1 MSSSFL
7 TSKGLP
13 YHHRRPVI
21 VQAHLLPV
29 LKGKI
34 GATNQKVIV
43 VRMIIIADLVT
54 RKSDSYVLLIY
65 YQFRL
70 CKRI

>member
-13 YHHRRPVI
+13 YHRRRPVI
-21 VQAHLLPV
+21 VRAHLLPV

-34 GATNQKVIV
+34 GATNQKVVIM
-43 VRMIIIADLVT
+43 RIITIAE
-54 RKSDSYVLLIY
+54 SDYKY
-65 YQFRL
+65 D
-70 CKRI
+70 